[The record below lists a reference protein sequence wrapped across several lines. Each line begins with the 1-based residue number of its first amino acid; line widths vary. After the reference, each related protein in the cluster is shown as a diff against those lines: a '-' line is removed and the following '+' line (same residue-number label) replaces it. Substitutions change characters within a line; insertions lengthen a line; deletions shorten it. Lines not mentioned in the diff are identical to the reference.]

1 VISGPFWIDL
11 RAAAAAMGV
20 WSFYRKER
28 MGPRSELG
36 QDLRLRVQAGLDVSA
51 PVRRLFAVKKDISAE
66 VLGRFQRNWSDRADK
81 EHSRLYFGPSITFG
95 TRF

>member
-1 VISGPFWIDL
+1 
-11 RAAAAAMGV
+11 MGV

-81 EHSRLYFGPSITFG
+81 
-95 TRF
+95 